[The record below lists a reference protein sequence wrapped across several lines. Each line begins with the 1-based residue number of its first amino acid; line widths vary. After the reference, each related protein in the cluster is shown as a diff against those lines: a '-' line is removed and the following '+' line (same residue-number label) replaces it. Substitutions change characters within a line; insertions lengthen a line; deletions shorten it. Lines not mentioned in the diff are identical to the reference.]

1 MRWRWLG
8 LVAGVVLFG
17 GAAAGLGIRGSSA
30 ESPSVRAKL
39 PMVARDG
46 PIPTPTPKPPPPA
59 VASKCFRPRVADSFT
74 LRPAPAKSVL
84 QNCQVIAYYG
94 YPGVPGLGVLG
105 QFESSAALASA
116 LESQAAASDAVNGSR
131 TVVPALHLIAAI
143 VHEDAGPDG
152 TYLGH
157 MPGEMLDAS
166 IALAAEHDWL
176 VILDLQMGHSTIDAE
191 FSRVEPYLRN
201 PRVHLALD
209 PEWVTPGPPGSV
221 IGSMDASMIN
231 RAQELLQALV
241 DRERLPNKLLIV
253 HQFTRDMITDKAAII
268 DEPGVDLVID
278 IDGYGA
284 AAAKQSEYQAFVQ
297 DDGAEHGGM
306 KLFYT
311 QDVDLMTPETA
322 SNLIPQPD
330 VIIYQ

>member
-8 LVAGVVLFG
+8 LAAGLLLLG

-30 ESPSVRAKL
+30 ESPPARARV
-39 PMVARDG
+39 PMVAHDG
-46 PIPTPTPKPPPPA
+46 LMPTPTPTPPPPA
-59 VASKCFRPRVADSFT
+59 VASKCYRARVADAFT

-94 YPGVPGLGVLG
+94 YPDVPGLGVLG
-105 QFESSAALASA
+105 QFDSSAALANA
-116 LESQAAASDAVNGSR
+116 LESQAAAFDAVNGSR
-131 TVVPALHLIAAI
+131 TVVPALHLIAAL
-143 VHEDAGPDG
+143 ALASPGPDG

-157 MPGEMLDAS
+157 MPGEMLDAY

-191 FSRVEPYLRN
+191 FARVEPYLRN

-209 PEWVTPGPPGSV
+209 PEWVTPGPPGTV

-241 DRERLPNKLLIV
+241 EREHLPNKLLIV
-253 HQFTRDMITDKAAII
+253 HQFTRDMITNKASIT

-278 IDGYGA
+278 IDGFGY

-311 QDVDLMTPETA
+311 QDADLMTPETA
-322 SNLIPQPD
+322 SNLVPQPD